1 MSSDTLVQGVIV
13 SCVYAIIRYIESHFI
28 TKEPIKLKTLIQDIL
43 IVYISFVCG
52 VFIYNQIEPM
62 KVLDRA
68 PSVFTS
74 APDF

>member
-1 MSSDTLVQGVIV
+1 MSTDTLIQGVIV

-28 TKEPIKLKTLIQDIL
+28 TKEPIKLKVLVQDIL
-43 IVYISFVCG
+43 IVYISFVSG
-52 VFIYNQIEPM
+52 MFVYNQIEPM
-62 KVLDRA
+62 KVLNRA